1 MNAASKKI
9 VVVTG
14 AARGI
19 GWGIANRLAR
29 AGHQIVILDA
39 DGDTL
44 QDRLDQAIKEEM
56 HITGQICDV
65 TDQKNVE
72 SCIQSVIGEYG
83 RLDILINNAGL
94 QYVALVEDFPPGR
107 FQLLINVMLTG
118 AFLTTKYAFPYMK
131 NQRWGRIINISSI
144 NGLIGFAGKSAYNS
158 AKHGLLGL
166 TKVTALEGAEFG
178 ITVNAVCPGYIDTD
192 LVRGQLKDIALTRK
206 IAEERVLEEV
216 IFPLVPQKR
225 LIAIEE
231 VAELVWYLTGDLA
244 GGITGQTL
252 VIDGGYTV
260 Q

>member
-1 MNAASKKI
+1 MIVISTKLHCTWIWILYQSENKTSFAKYKVMNAASKKI

-83 RLDILINNAGL
+83 R
-94 QYVALVEDFPPGR
+94 
-107 FQLLINVMLTG
+107 
-118 AFLTTKYAFPYMK
+118 
-131 NQRWGRIINISSI
+131 
-144 NGLIGFAGKSAYNS
+144 
-158 AKHGLLGL
+158 
-166 TKVTALEGAEFG
+166 
-178 ITVNAVCPGYIDTD
+178 
-192 LVRGQLKDIALTRK
+192 
-206 IAEERVLEEV
+206 
-216 IFPLVPQKR
+216 
-225 LIAIEE
+225 
-231 VAELVWYLTGDLA
+231 
-244 GGITGQTL
+244 
-252 VIDGGYTV
+252 
-260 Q
+260 